1 MAHGGTIF
9 LDEIGEVSAAT
20 QVKLLRVLD
29 TSTFRHVGGTREIRV
44 DVRVIAATHRDL
56 EPMVRQGL
64 IREDLYYRLSTIT
77 LKVPALRQ
85 RRADVV
91 LLAEYFTAQ
100 FNARF
105 GFSKRIGPDAM
116 ARLARHQWPGNVR
129 ELLHVIEGAMVVCD
143 GAEIR
148 PEHLPPSLGSAPA
161 APRTEDDGAGPVPT
175 LEQMGRAHIEL
186 ALRRTRGHRGQA
198 ATMLGISERNL
209 SQAARVRT
217 GAVVRGVHGDD
228 RTDSQARCG
237 LQKLDLRSRCSH
249 YVAALCVRVRIRGD

>member
-1 MAHGGTIF
+1 VAHGGTIF

-116 ARLARHQWPGNVR
+116 AREYPA
-129 ELLHVIEGAMVVCD
+129 LLEAGCNIVGACC
-143 GAEIR
+143 GSN
-148 PEHLPPSLGSAPA
+148 PEH
-161 APRTEDDGAGPVPT
+161 
-175 LEQMGRAHIEL
+175 I
-186 ALRRTRGHRGQA
+186 RRIA
-198 ATMLGISERNL
+198 
-209 SQAARVRT
+209 
-217 GAVVRGVHGDD
+217 AVVRG
-228 RTDSQARCG
+228 RTRAPG
-237 LQKLDLRSRCSH
+237 
-249 YVAALCVRVRIRGD
+249 RG